1 MKKTILV
8 TGSTGSILK
17 TALFELARRDCNLIL
32 VGRNEIK
39 LRQLKLKIL
48 SQYSQINIA
57 IYYVDLAEPDS
68 INELIQK
75 LKMEYKQLDGL
86 ILSATTFENERKVN
100 SRGVEL
106 MFATNYLGPFQL
118 TLSIVD
124 LLKAAPFARIMNI
137 VTPNHTRLNFA
148 DLFFERKYSASKAY
162 EASRNAAV
170 LFTFKLAQVLSWT
183 FVSTFVFD
191 PGLLKSELAKT
202 NSSIFKLLLN
212 NVARNPE
219 KLGKPISYFMLGTF
233 EDTINAKLVKP
244 DLSVHNP
251 SSYFQMLENLNKLWD
266 ISNECVIEKP
276 VLQQ

>member
-48 SQYSQINIA
+48 SQYSQITIT
-57 IYYVDLAEPDS
+57 IYNVDLAEPDS
-68 INELIQK
+68 INELTRK
-75 LKMEYKQLDGL
+75 LKLDFKHLDGL
-86 ILSATTFENERKVN
+86 ILSASTFESTRKVN

-118 TLSIVD
+118 TLNIVD
-124 LLKAAPFARIMNI
+124 LLKAAPFARILN
-137 VTPNHTRLNFA
+137 VTTPNQTRLNFA
-148 DLFFERKYSASKAY
+148 DLFSERRFSANKAY
-162 EASRNAAV
+162 EVSRNASV
-170 LFTFKLAQVLSWT
+170 LFTLKLAQILSWT

-202 NSSIFKLLLN
+202 NSSIFKLLLT
-212 NVARNPE
+212 NVAKNPE
-219 KLGKPISYFMLGTF
+219 KLGRPIAYFMLGSF
-233 EDTINAKLVKP
+233 EDTINGKIVKH
-244 DLSVHNP
+244 DLSVQNP
-251 SSYFQMLENLNKLWD
+251 SAYFQTLENLNKLWD
-266 ISNECVIEKP
+266 ISNEFVNEKI
-276 VLQQ
+276 VHQY